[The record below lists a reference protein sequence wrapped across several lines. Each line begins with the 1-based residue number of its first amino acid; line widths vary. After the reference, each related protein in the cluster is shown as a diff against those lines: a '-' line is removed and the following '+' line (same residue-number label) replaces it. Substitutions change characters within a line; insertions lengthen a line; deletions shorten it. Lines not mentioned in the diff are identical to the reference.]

1 MYYCNF
7 CLMYIH
13 NVQKDGKREI
23 IEYRE
28 RTSELDL
35 DKSTPELM
43 TLPTIELF
51 YLLRLSRKI
60 RKKKYDQ
67 LHKARVES
75 EGVNESQSVQIT
87 MENYQF
93 FTKKMYVLE
102 NILNKR
108 LGYIPE
114 RIDNVFL
121 KSYLE
126 KVMISKEKKQDMKVY

>member
-1 MYYCNF
+1 
-7 CLMYIH
+7 MYIH